1 MIFPRS
7 FDDLPDAMK
16 NPEVREYFELLDR
29 KRGFIVLKRVF
40 DLFLSTILI
49 LLLSPVMIVLAVL
62 IKVTSKGP
70 VFFRQLRVTSFG
82 KEFYILKFR
91 SMVENADK
99 IGPLVTVGNDSRVT
113 GIGRILRKTHL
124 DELPQL
130 INVFRGEMSFVGT
143 RPEVPKYVAA
153 YTKPMMASLLL
164 PAGITSEASIR
175 FRDEARLLENAE
187 NADVTYVE
195 QILPQKMIYN
205 LNYLREL
212 SAVNDLYI
220 MIQTFLLFFGVE
232 NG

>member
-7 FDDLPDAMK
+7 FDELPEKMK
-16 NPEVREYFELLDR
+16 NPSVREYYELLAR
-29 KRGFIVLKRVF
+29 KRGVIVLKRIF
-40 DLFLSTILI
+40 DLCMSAVLILI
-49 LLLSPVMIVLAVL
+49 LSPVMLILAVL
-62 IKVTSKGP
+62 IKATSKGP
-70 VFFRQLRVTSFG
+70 VFFRQLRVTSLG

-113 GIGRILRKTHL
+113 GIGRVLRKTHL

-153 YTKPMMASLLL
+153 YTEPMMASLLL

-175 FRDEARLLENAE
+175 FKDEARLLENA
-187 NADVTYVE
+187 ADADATYVE